1 MLSSGRPV
9 MVYDSGRRQRTGSAG
24 EQIAVKFLEG
34 AGHTVLDRNWRTGH
48 LELDIVSVKEG
59 GIHFVEVKSRV
70 FPMEAE
76 PEANV
81 GPAKQK
87 RLVAA
92 ARKWL
97 KMKGCSGMECSFD
110 VVCVVFKDETYS
122 VRYFPEAFIP
132 IFV

>member
-1 MLSSGRPV
+1 M

>member
-1 MLSSGRPV
+1 MLSSGRSV

-97 KMKGCSGMECSFD
+97 KMAADNGVEDAIELLSMIGS
-110 VVCVVFKDETYS
+110 VVG
-122 VRYFPEAFIP
+122 
-132 IFV
+132 